1 MRWSPR
7 NYCTRNKKE
16 KNIEDRKIYRISFT
30 TTIGFFEE
38 HLLGTGVLTIL
49 SRTQKKVFFYY
60 QKKNIK
66 NLPFLKYNKLAIIW
80 GQKPSKDSLNFLSKI
95 NYYFVGNQFFPCLRQ
110 SYTVLYF

>member
-1 MRWSPR
+1 MV
-7 NYCTRNKKE
+7 TTQLLHKKQE
-16 KNIEDRKIYRISFT
+16 RKYIEDRKIYQISFT

-49 SRTQKKVFFYY
+49 SRTQKKGFFYY

-66 NLPFLKYNKLAIIW
+66 GLPSLKYNKLAIIS